1 MAHGRTNFTRKIMF
15 VSRTP
20 ETLTINHTVYDRIR
34 RDHPEPMRTVPFL
47 RMSGIWMEQYGFMP
61 GDKVA
66 VSVEQG
72 VMTLRVMEREKPKG
86 RKRKK

>member
-1 MAHGRTNFTRKIMF
+1 MF

-20 ETLTINHTVYDRIR
+20 ETLTVNYTVYDRS
-34 RDHPEPMRTVPFL
+34 RDHPERYRTVPFL
-47 RMSGIWMEQYGFMP
+47 RISGLWMEQYGFLP
-61 GDKVA
+61 GDKIA
-66 VSVEQG
+66 VSMEQG